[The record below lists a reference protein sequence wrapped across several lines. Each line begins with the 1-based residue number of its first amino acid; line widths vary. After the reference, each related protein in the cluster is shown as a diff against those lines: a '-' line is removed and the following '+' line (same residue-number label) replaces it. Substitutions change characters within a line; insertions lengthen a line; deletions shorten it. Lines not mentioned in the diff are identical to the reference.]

1 MGGGV
6 VGSGNER
13 IRVAYSRCNWTLTAT
28 PDVMRF
34 ASFHFAKS
42 ADESASFSMISGLS
56 VSCIR
61 SKIPLRYTTRNTQI
75 SIRPD
80 KTYIFACIAYC
91 GMWTLW
97 SVCSNSAQFYQSVEI
112 VTN

>member
-1 MGGGV
+1 MANDIGRRRNSGKRQVSKESSVEKWVGRV

-28 PDVMRF
+28 SDVMRF

-42 ADESASFSMISGLS
+42 ADESASFLMISGLS

-61 SKIPLRYTTRNTQI
+61 SKIPLRYTTRNT
-75 SIRPD
+75 
-80 KTYIFACIAYC
+80 
-91 GMWTLW
+91 
-97 SVCSNSAQFYQSVEI
+97 
-112 VTN
+112 